1 MLLFWFRIERRI
13 LHWFKKNHKVLDLDI
28 DLKTEFIQNN
38 PLKKEDQCCLCDFPI
53 DPRVKKWMARAL
65 F

>member
-1 MLLFWFRIERRI
+1 M
-13 LHWFKKNHKVLDLDI
+13 DI